1 MDPIKFSTGS
11 PVPGFNQRVNSGQDR
26 DDTFL
31 NSLKSYVQG
40 VDDQLKE
47 ADKMVAEFAVGKRH
61 GIHEIMV
68 ASEKA
73 SVSFKLL
80 MEIRNKLQ
88 EAYQTIMSMQF

>member
-1 MDPIKFSTGS
+1 MDPVKINPGRAI
-11 PVPGFNQRVNSGQDR
+11 PGFQQQGQPARDR
-26 DDTFL
+26 DDSFL

-47 ADKMVAEFAVGKRH
+47 ADRMVSEFAVGKRH

-88 EAYQTIMSMQF
+88 EAYQTIMAMQF

>member
-1 MDPIKFSTGS
+1 
-11 PVPGFNQRVNSGQDR
+11 
-26 DDTFL
+26 
-31 NSLKSYVQG
+31 
-40 VDDQLKE
+40 
-47 ADKMVAEFAVGKRH
+47 
-61 GIHEIMV
+61 MV